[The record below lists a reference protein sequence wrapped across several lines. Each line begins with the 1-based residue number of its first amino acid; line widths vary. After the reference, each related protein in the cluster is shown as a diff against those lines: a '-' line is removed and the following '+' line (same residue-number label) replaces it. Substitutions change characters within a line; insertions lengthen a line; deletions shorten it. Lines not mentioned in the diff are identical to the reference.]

1 MNTDDFRILL
11 AEGKQKKKK
20 FWAIVKDEGNEELR
34 VYYGP
39 ISMQDMRI
47 LLTDPSTARERI
59 PHRIKVKSPSRTE
72 RQFDRKIQEKVDRDY
87 ELLFPEHQQHQAI
100 KALLYAS
107 GENVEEKKG
116 VEEEAQDSSAP
127 EPEKRSWKPDE
138 EFVWF

>member
-11 AEGKQKKKK
+11 AEGKQKEKK

-47 LLTDPSTARERI
+47 LLTHPLTARGRR
-59 PHRIKVKSPSRTE
+59 PHRIKSSGSGLIAK

-87 ELLFPEHQQHQAI
+87 ELLFPEHQQYQAI
-100 KALLYAS
+100 KAILYWS
-107 GENVEEKKG
+107 GENIEEEKG

-127 EPEKRSWKPDE
+127 EPKRSWRPDE